1 MKIKPISEK
10 AKSASKVSSRSHL
23 GERVPRLRFPG
34 FEGEWEVV
42 RIGELYSERSQR
54 CTKPMELLSVTISEG
69 VVPRAD
75 IEGKDNSSEDKS
87 NYKVVHVGDMV
98 YNTMRMWQGASGLS
112 AYNGIVS
119 PAYTILKDAAKFDHE
134 FMASLFKT
142 EWLINEFRKNSQ
154 GLTSD
159 TWNLKYP
166 QIAAI
171 KVRLPSAQE
180 QHHIAT
186 FLSLIDSRITA
197 QRKIVELLKKHKRG
211 LVQDLFTGE
220 LSKLP
225 RRRFGGF
232 KDAWISR
239 SFDEVFSFLKNNTL
253 PRSEMT
259 TVGGIIRNV
268 HYGDVLIKY
277 GDVLDCNRN
286 QIPFLV
292 SDKQSDDCRL
302 LQDGDVVIADTA
314 EDEAVGKAVEL
325 VGVANK
331 LIESGLHTIACRPK
345 IPFAS
350 RFLGYYLNS
359 TAYRRQLLPLMQGIK
374 VLSLSKSQLGKTQL
388 HFPSNINEQK
398 RIAELLAG
406 IDALIVVAEL
416 HLDKMQSLK
425 TGLLQQLFV

>member
-1 MKIKPISEK
+1 M
-10 AKSASKVSSRSHL
+10 A
-23 GERVPRLRFPG
+23 
-34 FEGEWEVV
+34 

-54 CTKPMELLSVTISEG
+54 CTTPMELLSVTISEG

-186 FLSLIDSRITA
+186 FLSLIDSRINA

-211 LVQDLFTGE
+211 LVQDLFTSE

-225 RRRFGGF
+225 RLRFAGF
-232 KDAWISR
+232 KDAWTIR

-259 TVGGIIRNV
+259 TAGGMIRNV

-277 GDVLDCNRN
+277 GDVLDCNRD

-292 SDKQSDDCRL
+292 SDKQSDDYRL
-302 LQDGDVVIADTA
+302 LEDGDVVIADTA

-331 LIESGLHTIACRPK
+331 LIESGLHTIACRPT
-345 IPFAS
+345 ISFAP

-388 HFPSNINEQK
+388 LFPPDINEQK
-398 RIAELLAG
+398 RIAELLTG
-406 IDALIVVAEL
+406 IDAHIAMAQS

-425 TGLLQQLFV
+425 TGFLQQLFV

>member
-1 MKIKPISEK
+1 
-10 AKSASKVSSRSHL
+10 
-23 GERVPRLRFPG
+23 
-34 FEGEWEVV
+34 
-42 RIGELYSERSQR
+42 
-54 CTKPMELLSVTISEG
+54 MELLSVTISEG

-119 PAYTILKDAAKFDHE
+119 PAYTILKDAAKFDHD

-171 KVRLPSAQE
+171 KVRLPSVQE

-211 LVQDLFTGE
+211 LVQDLFTSE

-225 RRRFGGF
+225 RLRFAGF
-232 KDAWISR
+232 KDAWTIR
-239 SFDEVFSFLKNNTL
+239 SFDEVFSFLKNNIL

-259 TVGGIIRNV
+259 TAGGMIRNV

-277 GDVLDCNRN
+277 GDVLDCNRD

-292 SDKQSDDCRL
+292 SDKQSDDYRL

-314 EDEAVGKAVEL
+314 EDEAVGKTVEL

-331 LIESGLHTIACRPK
+331 LIESGLHTIACRPT
-345 IPFAS
+345 ISFAP

-388 HFPSNINEQK
+388 LFPPDINEQK
-398 RIAELLAG
+398 RIAELLTG
-406 IDALIVVAEL
+406 IDAHIAMAQS

-425 TGLLQQLFV
+425 TGFLQQLFV

>member
-1 MKIKPISEK
+1 M
-10 AKSASKVSSRSHL
+10 A
-23 GERVPRLRFPG
+23 
-34 FEGEWEVV
+34 

-54 CTKPMELLSVTISEG
+54 CTTPMELLSVTISEG

-119 PAYTILKDAAKFDHE
+119 PAYTILTDAAKFDHE

-171 KVRLPSAQE
+171 KVRLPSVQE

-186 FLSLIDSRITA
+186 FLFLIDSRITA

-211 LVQDLFTGE
+211 LVQDLFTSE

-225 RRRFGGF
+225 RLRFAGF
-232 KDAWISR
+232 KDAWTIR

-259 TVGGIIRNV
+259 TAGGMIRNV

-277 GDVLDCNRN
+277 GDVLDCNRD

-292 SDKQSDDCRL
+292 SDKQSDDYRL

-314 EDEAVGKAVEL
+314 EDEAVGKTVEL

-331 LIESGLHTIACRPK
+331 LIESGLHTIACRPT
-345 IPFAS
+345 ISFAP

-359 TAYRRQLLPLMQGIK
+359 TTYRRQLLPLMQGIK

-388 HFPSNINEQK
+388 LFPPDINEQK
-398 RIAELLAG
+398 RIVELLTG
-406 IDALIVVAEL
+406 IDAHIAVAQS

-425 TGLLQQLFV
+425 TGFLQQLFV

>member
-1 MKIKPISEK
+1 M
-10 AKSASKVSSRSHL
+10 
-23 GERVPRLRFPG
+23 RVPRLRFPG
-34 FEGEWEVV
+34 FDGEWEVV

-54 CTKPMELLSVTISEG
+54 CTTPMELLSVTISEG